1 MSWFGSLFSRS
12 PASTPVTSVSPP
24 AASVPAT
31 SQLKIDA
38 MPSALFSPLAFA
50 GIKVDNRIAVSPM
63 CQYSADDG
71 CANDWHLTHLGM
83 LANSGAGLLVVEAT
97 HVERLGRITHG
108 CLGLYSDANEAAL
121 KRVVDHCRRVG
132 AAKVGIQLAHSGRK
146 GSAQRPWE
154 GGASLKSGADPWE
167 TIAPSAVPFGPD
179 WAIPRAAT
187 EDDMARV
194 SGAFVAAARRAVRL
208 GFDTIELHLAH
219 GYLLHSFVSAI
230 SNKRNDGYG
239 GTLENRMR
247 FPLAVVQAVRAV
259 VPNGIPLGARVT
271 GSDWLD
277 GGITADDAVAL
288 CKALKAAGLDYVCVS
303 SGGVSA
309 DARNPSTPG
318 YNVPFAERIRREA
331 GITTRTV
338 GLIAGAKQAEAI
350 IAEGKA
356 DMVALARAFLD
367 EPHWGWQ
374 AARILGADVKRPPQ
388 YQRAA
393 PAMWPGA
400 AMIGS

>member
-1 MSWFGSLFSRS
+1 VQPEIN
-12 PASTPVTSVSPP
+12 PAQQNPTSNSNNNTK
-24 AASVPAT
+24 SY
-31 SQLKIDA
+31 A
-38 MPSALFSPLAFA
+38 MTSALFSPLAFA
-50 GIKVDNRIAVSPM
+50 GLALDNRIAVSPM

-121 KRVVDHCRRVG
+121 KRVIDHCRRIGV
-132 AAKVGIQLAHSGRK
+132 AKLGIQLAHSGRK

-154 GGASLKSGADPWE
+154 GGASLKAGADPWE
-167 TIAPSAVPFGPD
+167 TIAPSALPFGPD
-179 WAIPRAAT
+179 WAVPRAMT
-187 EDDMARV
+187 EQDMARV
-194 SGAFVAAARRAVRL
+194 TGAFTEAARRAVRL
-208 GFDTIELHLAH
+208 GFDAIELHLAH
-219 GYLLHSFVSAI
+219 GYLLHSFLSAI
-230 SNKRNDGYG
+230 SNKRNDACG

-247 FPLAVVQAVRAV
+247 FPLAVVAAVRAI
-259 VPNGIPLGARVT
+259 VPQGVPLGARVT

-277 GGITADDAVAL
+277 GGITPDDAVAIA
-288 CKALKAAGLDYVCVS
+288 KGLKANGLDYVCVS

-309 DARNPSTPG
+309 EARNPANPG
-318 YNVPFAERIRREA
+318 YNLPLAERIKREA
-331 GITTRTV
+331 GITTRAV
-338 GLIAGAKQAEAI
+338 GLIVTPKQAEAA
-350 IAEGKA
+350 IAEEKT

-374 AARILGADVKRPPQ
+374 AARVLGAEVKRPPQ

-393 PAMWPGA
+393 PKLWPGG
-400 AMIGS
+400 AMIGA

>member
-1 MSWFGSLFSRS
+1 M
-12 PASTPVTSVSPP
+12 T
-24 AASVPAT
+24 
-31 SQLKIDA
+31 
-38 MPSALFSPLAFA
+38 SALFSPLAFA
-50 GIKVDNRIAVSPM
+50 GVNLDNRIAVSPM

-108 CLGLYSDANEAAL
+108 CLGLYSEANEAAL
-121 KRVVDHCRRVG
+121 KRVVDHCRRIGV
-132 AAKVGIQLAHSGRK
+132 AKLGIQLAHSGRK

-154 GGASLKSGADPWE
+154 GGQSLKAGADPWE
-167 TIAPSAVPFGPD
+167 TIAPSAMPFGPD
-179 WAIPRAAT
+179 WAIPRAMT
-187 EDDMARV
+187 EEDMARV
-194 SGAFVAAARRAVRL
+194 SGAFVDATRRAVRL

-219 GYLLHSFVSAI
+219 GYLLHSFLSAV

-247 FPLAVVQAVRAV
+247 FPLAVVSAVRAI
-259 VPNGIPLGARVT
+259 VPKGVPLGARMT
-271 GSDWLD
+271 GSDWMD
-277 GGITADDAVAL
+277 GGLTPDDAVAVA
-288 CKALKAAGLDYVCVS
+288 KALKAAGLDFVCVS
-303 SGGVSA
+303 SGGVA
-309 DARNPSTPG
+309 AEARNPPQAG
-318 YNVPFAERIRREA
+318 YNVPLAERIRREA

-338 GLIAGAKQAEAI
+338 GLIVAPKQAEAI

-374 AARILGADVKRPPQ
+374 AAVALGAEVKRPPQ

-393 PAMWPGA
+393 PALWPGK
-400 AMIGS
+400 AMAGG